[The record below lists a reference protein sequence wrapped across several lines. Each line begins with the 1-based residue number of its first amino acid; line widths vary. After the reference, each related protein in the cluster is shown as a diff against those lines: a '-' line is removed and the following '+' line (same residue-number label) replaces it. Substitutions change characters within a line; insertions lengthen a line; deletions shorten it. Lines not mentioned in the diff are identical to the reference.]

1 MAGDGGGG
9 LPFVSLCLVFS
20 RAAQPAHTELL
31 GWAGLGWAGESRFEE
46 INLHINCY

>member
-1 MAGDGGGG
+1 MVAGDGGGGGG

-31 GWAGLGWAGESRFEE
+31 GWAGLGWRES
-46 INLHINCY
+46 L

>member
-1 MAGDGGGG
+1 MVAGDGGGGGG

-20 RAAQPAHTELL
+20 RASPYVEI
-31 GWAGLGWAGESRFEE
+31 RFEE